1 MQRSSDD
8 RVKRRRGEKLATRK
22 SVSLTAG
29 GSRLTIL
36 ALRKADDTATVF
48 VTTTDGKTKKTIRGM
63 TRTFESFD
71 LAITAL
77 RKLEQDAV
85 QKGWKKSAR
94 SGGFKAKPDA
104 FSSIPVVPKVT
115 K

>member
-1 MQRSSDD
+1 MTKTNEDVVD
-8 RVKRRRGEKLATRK
+8 VVETLAKRK

-48 VTTTDGKTKKTIRGM
+48 VTTTDTKTKKTVRGM
-63 TRTFESFD
+63 TRKFESFD
-71 LAITAL
+71 LAVTAL
-77 RKLEQDAV
+77 AKLEQDAA
-85 QKGWKKSAR
+85 QKGWKKSTR

-104 FSSIPVVPKVT
+104 FTTMPVAPKAI